1 MTVPFKVWDSQHK
14 RMTKY
19 TPKVLYKIVVSYPCS
34 NRELEFVGMDRGSC
48 ILQAEVQKTEEDNV
62 MLMLSEENITVLN
75 KERIKL

>member
-1 MTVPFKVWDSQHK
+1 MTVPFRVWDSEHK
-14 RMTKY
+14 HMTKY
-19 TPKVLYKIVVSYPCS
+19 TPKQLYKIVVSYPGS

-62 MLMLSEENITVLN
+62 MLMLSEENITLLN